1 MLLVG
6 CYVVVLDGEYL
17 DRSRARQAAGTHDN
31 NGALEIMEVS
41 LSFMINYEG
50 VAGGNC
56 AN

>member
-1 MLLVG
+1 MGNIWTEVEHG
-6 CYVVVLDGEYL
+6 
-17 DRSRARQAAGTHDN
+17 RQQGQQEETHDN
-31 NGALEIMEVS
+31 NGALDIMEVS

>member
-17 DRSRARQAAGTHDN
+17 DRSRAREAAGTHDN
-31 NGALEIMEVS
+31 NGALDIMEVS